1 MLFVL
6 HFFKLYY
13 HSVSGLAGVC
23 RQVFHANYRW
33 LLQAA
38 GDQNNHQQVFAATAS
53 PTLSNQLGNAHFP
66 LKTGGSH
73 GGSGSVNRSVWLKP
87 YKFSVIIFGSTLTNS
102 SLFTHKRLLKKISPE
117 LLVSYIWQPK
127 YPPCIHPLMLVLIRI
142 SLVEDKPSSASSA
155 KTYSTLLFD
164 MKHRASNQLAC
175 QTDGITASNDS
186 RNCFINGSQHGGNC
200 VQVRLI
206 DEERNPAKEEENKW
220 QVSAMRW
227 KQD

>member
-1 MLFVL
+1 MQITGDCCRLPVTKTITS
-6 HFFKLYY
+6 KL
-13 HSVSGLAGVC
+13 
-23 RQVFHANYRW
+23 
-33 LLQAA
+33 LLQQPRQHSATSWGMHIFPSRLEVPTGVA
-38 GDQNNHQQVFAATAS
+38 DQSIGLCDWSLISF
-53 PTLSNQLGNAHFP
+53 L
-66 LKTGGSH
+66 
-73 GGSGSVNRSVWLKP
+73 WLYLDLP
-87 YKFSVIIFGSTLTNS
+87 